1 MDFVYC
7 PNGHAN
13 RPGTRICAVC
23 RALVEQRAPQSAA
36 APTSRRHSAPLPP
49 TGKPETA
56 PSPEAAPVDTSPDK
70 KKSRAWVW
78 LLLLLCL
85 LGLLA
90 LAVLASFYLP
100 NRTQVQQPTPVTRS
114 TAAAVAINPTDPPLP
129 TPTLA
134 TLPTPTGSVAE
145 PSPTAVS
152 TITPIGTVVG
162 VVITPTFPFSPDSNM
177 LQNGDFAD
185 NWANGWAS
193 EASGEANLIEL
204 RAMEDESGT
213 NELHMEQTGS
223 GHLQIAQ
230 RVVLTYPVE
239 LLEFQARVRAAGT
252 AADGR
257 GALILLYE
265 DFNGKPI
272 GASIWLDSKA
282 GSTELLEAL
291 LSLPSGIPVA
301 GRILDE
307 GWQDLTIDLGQEF
320 AEELT
325 GLSPID
331 VAQLT
336 VILAVVN
343 SDNCKSGAC
352 AATLDAAALSLIPRK
367 P

>member
-1 MDFVYC
+1 MEFVYC

-36 APTSRRHSAPLPP
+36 PTSRWHSPP
-49 TGKPETA
+49 
-56 PSPEAAPVDTSPDK
+56 PSPAEQLEAAAFPEAAPIDTSPVK
-70 KKSRAWVW
+70 KKSRAWLW
-78 LLLLLCL
+78 LLLLIGL
-85 LGLLA
+85 LGSLM
-90 LAVLASFYLP
+90 LAVLAFFYIP
-100 NRTQVQQPTPVTRS
+100 NLTQVQQPTPAAQS
-114 TAAAVAINPTDPPLP
+114 TAAAGVINPTNPPLP

-134 TLPTPTGSVAE
+134 ALPTPAESVAE
-145 PSPTAVS
+145 PSPTAVP

-162 VVITPTFPFSPDSNM
+162 VVITPTFSFNPDSNM

-204 RAMEDESGT
+204 RPMEDEPDT
-213 NELHMEQTGS
+213 NELHMEQTGL

-230 RVVLTYPVE
+230 RVVLTYPIE
-239 LLEFQARVRAAGT
+239 LFEFQARVSATGT

-272 GASIWLDSKA
+272 GASIWLDSVA
-282 GSTELLEAL
+282 GNTELLETL
-291 LSLPSGIPVA
+291 LSLPPGIPVA
-301 GRILDE
+301 GRTLDE
-307 GWQDLTIDLGQEF
+307 GWQNLTIDLGHEF

-343 SDNCKSGAC
+343 SDNCKSGDC
-352 AATLDAAALSLIPRK
+352 AATLDAAALSLAPRQ